1 MKLIK
6 TINIAFIFNLMSQ
19 LQRTLSLSSVIA
31 IVIGGVIGSGIFM
44 KPAVMALQLGSPIL
58 LLIVWVVAG
67 IIVLF
72 GALTNAEAAAM
83 FPETGGQYIFFQKM
97 YGNGFAFLYGWAAF
111 SVFNTA
117 GNASIAYVCSSYA
130 DYFLHLPKFA
140 AAAEQSVQL
149 HIPFIGNIF
158 PLQNI
163 GVKLLTVLLIC
174 IFTFINSRSVQLGAG
189 VQRFLTILKVVAIFI
204 LIFGIFLS
212 NKANNNHLF
221 TNLAT
226 APTGISLFTAFMA
239 AAAGA
244 FWAYD
249 GWNNITF
256 VAGEIKQPQQ
266 VIPKSLLVGLSV
278 CIIIYALV
286 NYVFI
291 LALPIDQMSASSF
304 VAADAASAIWGTTGA
319 AFIVLLVVA
328 STLGTTN
335 SNVLAT
341 ARVTYA
347 MGSENKWFAAAQKIH
362 PTFQTPVNALLFNAV
377 WTCILIFS
385 GSFDMLTDMLIF
397 VSWLFYGM
405 SALGVFILRYKMK
418 DAERP
423 YKVWGY
429 PIVPAVF
436 ILFTAFFLV
445 STVYTDVVN
454 YRNSTAP
461 IINSLFGLL
470 IASVGIPVYFLSKKK
485 VG

>member
-1 MKLIK
+1 MPH
-6 TINIAFIFNLMSQ
+6 

-44 KPAVMALQLGSPIL
+44 KPAIMMTQLGSPVL

-83 FPETGGQYIFFQKM
+83 FPETGGQYVFFQKM
-97 YGNGFAFLYGWAAF
+97 YGNGFAFLYGWSAF
-111 SVFNTA
+111 AVFNTA
-117 GNASIAYVCSSYA
+117 GNASIAYVCSQYA

-140 AAAEQSVQL
+140 AATEQTVQL
-149 HIPFIGNIF
+149 HIPFIGTIF
-158 PLQNI
+158 PLQNT
-163 GVKLLTVLLIC
+163 GVKLLTVVLIC
-174 IFTFINSRSVQLGAG
+174 IFTFINIRSLQLGAG
-189 VQRFLTILKVVAIFI
+189 VQRVLTALKVVAIFI
-204 LIFGIFLS
+204 LIAGIFLS
-212 NKANNNHLF
+212 GKTSSSHLF
-221 TNLAT
+221 ANLPSTPA
-226 APTGISLFTAFMA
+226 GISLFTAFMA

-256 VAGEIKQPQQ
+256 IAGEIKQPQQ
-266 VIPKSLLVGLSV
+266 TIPKSLLFGLSV
-278 CIIIYALV
+278 CILIYTLV

-291 LALPIDQMSASSF
+291 LALPANQIAVSSF
-304 VAADAASAIWGTTGA
+304 IAADAASAIWGRTGA
-319 AFIVLLVVA
+319 ALIVLLVVA

-335 SNVLAT
+335 SNVLST

-347 MGSENKWFAAAQKIH
+347 MGTENKWCAAAGRVH
-362 PTFQTPVNALLFNAV
+362 PAFQTPANALLINAV

-418 DAERP
+418 NTDRP

-429 PIVPAVF
+429 PFVPAVF
-436 ILFTAFFLV
+436 LLFTSFFLC

-454 YRNSTAP
+454 YMNGTAP

-470 IASVGIPVYFLSKKK
+470 IASAGIPVYFLSKKK
-485 VG
+485 LG